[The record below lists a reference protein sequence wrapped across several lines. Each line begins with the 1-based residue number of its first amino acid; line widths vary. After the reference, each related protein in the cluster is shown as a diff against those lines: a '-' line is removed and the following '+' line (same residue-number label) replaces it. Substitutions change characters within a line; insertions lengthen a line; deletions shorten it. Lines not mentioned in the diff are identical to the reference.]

1 MILRLIEEVIAAAVG
16 TMAFALMFHVPRQYY
31 FCGGIAG
38 GAGWL
43 VYRALELHV
52 DSLMG
57 PVCAGA
63 FTVVFLSRI
72 FAVRKKCPVTMFLI
86 PGIFPL
92 VPGMGIYQTAQA
104 LVGSDWDLAAAK
116 GLTSIKFAVAIVG
129 GILLGFEI
137 PQRCFPCWR
146 AENEDQENFPE
157 KLRKAN
163 FLRPFPEVSFF
174 IVLFVQNRQHCFV
187 KKHQD
192 NGNKA
197 KNTLKFL

>member
-63 FTVVFLSRI
+63 FTVVFLSQSLQI
-72 FAVRKKCPVTMFLI
+72 
-86 PGIFPL
+86 
-92 VPGMGIYQTAQA
+92 
-104 LVGSDWDLAAAK
+104 
-116 GLTSIKFAVAIVG
+116 
-129 GILLGFEI
+129 
-137 PQRCFPCWR
+137 
-146 AENEDQENFPE
+146 PE
-157 KLRKAN
+157 KMSGDHVSDPGDPSRWYREWGSIRRH
-163 FLRPFPEVSFF
+163 RPWWEATGIWRPP
-174 IVLFVQNRQHCFV
+174 R
-187 KKHQD
+187 D
-192 NGNKA
+192 
-197 KNTLKFL
+197 

>member
-43 VYRALELHV
+43 VYWALELHV

-137 PQRCFPCWR
+137 PQSCFSFL
-146 AENEDQENFPE
+146 EN
-157 KLRKAN
+157 RK
-163 FLRPFPEVSFF
+163 RKS
-174 IVLFVQNRQHCFV
+174 
-187 KKHQD
+187 
-192 NGNKA
+192 G
-197 KNTLKFL
+197 KFS

>member
-116 GLTSIKFAVAIVG
+116 G
-129 GILLGFEI
+129 
-137 PQRCFPCWR
+137 
-146 AENEDQENFPE
+146 
-157 KLRKAN
+157 
-163 FLRPFPEVSFF
+163 
-174 IVLFVQNRQHCFV
+174 
-187 KKHQD
+187 
-192 NGNKA
+192 
-197 KNTLKFL
+197 

>member
-72 FAVRKKCPVTMFLI
+72 FAVRKNV
-86 PGIFPL
+86 
-92 VPGMGIYQTAQA
+92 
-104 LVGSDWDLAAAK
+104 
-116 GLTSIKFAVAIVG
+116 
-129 GILLGFEI
+129 
-137 PQRCFPCWR
+137 R
-146 AENEDQENFPE
+146 
-157 KLRKAN
+157 
-163 FLRPFPEVSFF
+163 
-174 IVLFVQNRQHCFV
+174 
-187 KKHQD
+187 
-192 NGNKA
+192 
-197 KNTLKFL
+197 

>member
-104 LVGSDWDLAAAK
+104 LVGSNWDLAAAK
-116 GLTSIKFAVAIVG
+116 GLTSI
-129 GILLGFEI
+129 
-137 PQRCFPCWR
+137 
-146 AENEDQENFPE
+146 
-157 KLRKAN
+157 
-163 FLRPFPEVSFF
+163 
-174 IVLFVQNRQHCFV
+174 
-187 KKHQD
+187 
-192 NGNKA
+192 
-197 KNTLKFL
+197 

>member
-137 PQRCFPCWR
+137 PQRCFSLLESR
-146 AENEDQENFPE
+146 KRRSE
-157 KLRKAN
+157 K
-163 FLRPFPEVSFF
+163 FS
-174 IVLFVQNRQHCFV
+174 
-187 KKHQD
+187 
-192 NGNKA
+192 
-197 KNTLKFL
+197 